1 MKKFKLL
8 QIFILLSVILFSCS
22 EAEEPVTL
30 VGRWEA
36 TVYRGYENSK
46 LVETDNNFDD
56 EGYVFIFEEDGTM
69 IWEIDGDE
77 ECDGT
82 YESKKMDSKPQKIVL
97 CGDEDGLLTIKSN
110 DKIMLSFEYGNGER
124 EELDLIR
131 M

>member
-1 MKKFKLL
+1 M
-8 QIFILLSVILFSCS
+8 
-22 EAEEPVTL
+22 

>member
-1 MKKFKLL
+1 
-8 QIFILLSVILFSCS
+8 
-22 EAEEPVTL
+22 
-30 VGRWEA
+30 
-36 TVYRGYENSK
+36 
-46 LVETDNNFDD
+46 
-56 EGYVFIFEEDGTM
+56 M
-69 IWEIDGDE
+69 IWEIDGDK

-82 YESKKMDSKPQKIVL
+82 YESKKMDSKPQKIVF